1 MFDIINTSN
10 GKGLYMKVG
19 VVYTG
24 TTPELIADVER
35 EVKSQ
40 LGNDAEFY
48 NQADPTII
56 QDANKVGYVTTAP
69 AARLIG
75 MFAKAAEEGCDV
87 ILNCC
92 SSVGEVAD
100 AAQDL
105 GKYWGVPIVRI
116 DELMCREAVKLG
128 SRIGV
133 MATLPTT
140 LNPTKNTVLRVSREM
155 NKHVEIVDI
164 LVEGAFGL
172 DQTQFKQRLSDAA
185 AEIIDKVDVVVLA
198 QGSMAYAAADLTE
211 KYGKPFLGSP
221 HYGAVALKKALIEK
235 GTIAE

>member
-1 MFDIINTSN
+1 
-10 GKGLYMKVG
+10 MKVG

-40 LGNDAEFY
+40 LGEQVEFY

-69 AARLIG
+69 AARLVG
-75 MFAKAAEEGCDV
+75 MFAKAAEEGCDA

-105 GKYWGVPIVRI
+105 GKYLGVPIVRI
-116 DELMCREAVKLG
+116 DELMCREAVLRG
-128 SRIGV
+128 SRVGV

-140 LNPTKNTVLRVSREM
+140 LNPTKNTVLRVAREM
-155 NKHVEIVDI
+155 NRHVTVEDI
-164 LVEGAFGL
+164 LVEGAFGR
-172 DQTQFKQRLSDAA
+172 DQEQFRKRLSDAA
-185 AEIIDKVDVVVLA
+185 GEIIDKVDVIVLA
-198 QGSMAYAAADLTE
+198 QGSMAYAAADLTA

-221 HYGAVALKKALIEK
+221 HYGAIALKRALADK
-235 GTIAE
+235 GILS